1 MEAFFLHLAQ
11 IGCAK
16 EIVVFLSSLFPIWE
30 LKGAIIL
37 GQAWGLSPWVSYAL
51 SLAGSSLSAVILLLF
66 LRPVIRWM
74 YKTRALCRFAAWL
87 ERRGEKKSDSVTK
100 YETFGLFLFVAVPL
114 PTTGVWTGS
123 LIAAVLEM
131 PLKRSIPAVLI
142 GNVLAGL
149 AIMLIYGVLTL

>member
-1 MEAFFLHLAQ
+1 M
-11 IGCAK
+11 
-16 EIVVFLSSLFPIWE
+16 
-30 LKGAIIL
+30 
-37 GQAWGLSPWVSYAL
+37 SYAL

-74 YKTRALCRFAAWL
+74 YKTHALRRFAAWL

-142 GNVLAGL
+142 GNVFAGL